1 MLKRICSQEVSWGF
15 GWTNLSEHIRAVQP
29 NRKRHWNQLVAML
42 DSSNSNGSEGSQV
55 SLGWRPN
62 GDGAANGSSTIVHRV
77 LIDFSRQGGWR
88 PEHRGRSREAIE
100 MFDHDRE
107 VPSIDWRV
115 HLVVPQQV
123 PADVRIRKCDVEL
136 RKDLWRRHVPRG
148 W

>member
-1 MLKRICSQEVSWGF
+1 MS
-15 GWTNLSEHIRAVQP
+15 HIRAVQP

-123 PADVRIRKCDVEL
+123 PADVRIRKCGRRTPQGFMASPCAKGLVS
-136 RKDLWRRHVPRG
+136 RWRRNAT
-148 W
+148 